1 MRMIFTCEHD
11 GPFSN
16 IIGRVHHETMNE
28 TLGEIIEDFELFLK
42 GCGFNFDGKL
52 DIVPME
58 NYYGKIS
65 PEEQLSVPE
74 YYEEILNR
82 HKDYYAD

>member
-16 IIGRVHHETMNE
+16 VIGRVHHETMNE
-28 TLGEIIEDFELFLK
+28 YLPDILEDFELFLK

-52 DIVPME
+52 AMLSARE
-58 NYYGKIS
+58 YYGMDDT
-65 PEEQLSVPE
+65 PEIPE
-74 YYEEILNR
+74 YYDEILDR
-82 HKDYYAD
+82 HEDNNAD

>member
-16 IIGRVHHETMNE
+16 VIGRVQHETMNE
-28 TLGEIIEDFELFLK
+28 TLSEILEDFELFLK

-52 DIVPME
+52 DIV
-58 NYYGKIS
+58 S
-65 PEEQLSVPE
+65 L
-74 YYEEILNR
+74 
-82 HKDYYAD
+82 HDYYKRDGDYDGLLQRHESDAN

>member
-11 GPFSN
+11 GPFNNVIS
-16 IIGRVHHETMNE
+16 RVHHETMQE
-28 TLGEIIEDFELFLK
+28 YLPDILEDFELFLK

-52 DIVPME
+52 AMLSARE
-58 NYYGKIS
+58 FYGELS

-74 YYEEILNR
+74 YYDEILNR
-82 HKDYYAD
+82 HGENDAY